1 MLIGKEGDTM
11 RKIIYSVM
19 ALFAFSILLV
29 GVGTSSS
36 EEFQEGTITMYGQSD
51 IKGWDTLEASTMI
64 GAQLL
69 TTEGDYLGQ
78 ISDLVIDSGT
88 GHVLEVVLSD
98 VPEKGAES
106 VTVPFAA
113 LSHTGDSIFVF
124 NKPEEFTGRFSTE
137 GPFWEEP
144 FTHWAETRFLYSVQ
158 PIPMAA
164 FHATTLMGAPVQTSK
179 GEEVARVN
187 DLVIDFSN
195 DQVVYSVL
203 SDVGGSE
210 GKMVAVPFSEL
221 SKSDR
226 NIFTLHVTKE
236 RLLDSPAFTWTDT
249 TDRRYAENIYRYYGV
264 QPYWEE
270 K

>member
-1 MLIGKEGDTM
+1 MEKEDYTM
-11 RKIIYSVM
+11 KKIIYSLMTV
-19 ALFAFSILLV
+19 FAFSILFV
-29 GVGTSSS
+29 GAGISSS
-36 EEFQEGTITMYGQSD
+36 QEFPEGMITMYGQSD
-51 IKGWDTLEASTMI
+51 INGWDTLEASSMI

-78 ISDLVIDSGT
+78 ISDLVIDSET

-98 VPEKGAES
+98 APERGARP

-113 LSHTGDSIFVF
+113 ISHTGNGIYVF
-124 NKPEEFTGRFSTE
+124 NKFEDFTGQFSTE
-137 GPFWEEP
+137 GPLLEEP
-144 FTHWAETRFLYSVQ
+144 FTQWAETRFLYSVE

-164 FHATTLMGAPVQTSK
+164 FHATTLMGSPVQASG

-187 DLVIDFSN
+187 DFVIDFSSN
-195 DQVVYSVL
+195 QVVYSVL

-210 GKMVAVPFSEL
+210 GKMVAVPFGEL

-226 NIFTLHVTKE
+226 NTFTLKTTKE
-236 RLLDSPAFTWTDT
+236 KLVDSPAFRMTDM
-249 TDRRYAENIYRYYGV
+249 TDHRYAENVYKYYGV

>member
-1 MLIGKEGDTM
+1 MGKEDYTM
-11 RKIIYSVM
+11 KKIMVSLITV
-19 ALFAFSILLV
+19 FAFGLLFV

-36 EEFQEGTITMYGQSD
+36 EEFPEGTIALYGQSV
-51 IKGWDTLEASTMI
+51 ISGWDTLEASSMI

-78 ISDLVIDSGT
+78 ISDLVIDSET

-98 VPEKGAES
+98 VPERGARPAK
-106 VTVPFAA
+106 VPFAA
-113 LSHTGDSIFVF
+113 ISHTGNGIYVF
-124 NKPEEFTGRFSTE
+124 NKFEDFTGQFSTE
-137 GPFWEEP
+137 GFLEEP

-164 FHATTLMGAPVQTSK
+164 FHASALMGSPVQTSG

-187 DLVIDFSN
+187 DFVIDFSS
-195 DQVVYSVL
+195 DRVVYSVL

-210 GKMVAVPFSEL
+210 GRMVAVPFREL

-226 NIFTLHVTKE
+226 NTFTLQTTKE
-236 RLLDSPAFTWTDT
+236 KLVDSPAFRMADVTDHG
-249 TDRRYAENIYRYYGV
+249 YAENVYKYYGV

>member
-1 MLIGKEGDTM
+1 MKKMMVSLIT
-11 RKIIYSVM
+11 V
-19 ALFAFSILLV
+19 FAFATLFL

-36 EEFQEGTITMYGQSD
+36 QEFPEGTISLYGQSD
-51 IKGWDTLEASTMI
+51 ITGWDTLEASSMI

-78 ISDLVIDSGT
+78 ISDLVIDSET

-98 VPEKGAES
+98 VQQRGARP

-113 LSHTGDSIFVF
+113 ISHTGNGIYVF
-124 NKPEEFTGRFSTE
+124 NKFEDFTGQFSME
-137 GPFWEEP
+137 GPSVEEP

-164 FHATTLMGAPVQTSK
+164 FHATALMGSPVETSK
-179 GEEVARVN
+179 GEEVARI
-187 DLVIDFSN
+187 DDFVIDFSS
-195 DQVVYSVL
+195 DRVVYSVL

-210 GKMVAVPFSEL
+210 GRMVAVPFREL

-226 NIFTLHVTKE
+226 NTFTLQTTKE
-236 RLLDSPAFTWTDT
+236 KLVDSPDFRMVDMTDH
-249 TDRRYAENIYRYYGV
+249 RYAEDVYKYYGV

>member
-1 MLIGKEGDTM
+1 M
-11 RKIIYSVM
+11 RKEDHAMKKIMCSLMTVF
-19 ALFAFSILLV
+19 ALSILFV
-29 GVGTSSS
+29 GAGISSS
-36 EEFQEGTITMYGQSD
+36 QEFPEGMIRMYGQSD
-51 IKGWDTLEASTMI
+51 INGWDTLEASSMI

-78 ISDLVIDSGT
+78 ISDLVIDSET

-98 VPEKGAES
+98 VPERGARP

-113 LSHTGDSIFVF
+113 VSHTGDSIFVF
-124 NKPEEFTGRFSTE
+124 NKFEDFTGQFSTE
-137 GPFWEEP
+137 GPFLEEP

-164 FHATTLMGAPVQTSK
+164 FHATTLMGSPVQTSQ

-187 DLVIDFSN
+187 DFVIDFSS

-203 SDVGGSE
+203 FDVGGSE
-210 GKMVAVPFSEL
+210 GKMVAVPFGEL

-226 NIFTLHVTKE
+226 NTFTLKTTKE
-236 RLLDSPAFTWTDT
+236 KLVDSAAFRMADM